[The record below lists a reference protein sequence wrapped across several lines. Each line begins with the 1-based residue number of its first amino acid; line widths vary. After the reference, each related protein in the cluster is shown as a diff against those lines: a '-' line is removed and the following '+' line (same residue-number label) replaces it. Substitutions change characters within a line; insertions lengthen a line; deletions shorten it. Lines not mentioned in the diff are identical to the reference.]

1 VKYVYPREGNE
12 QIIGFNMLSSP
23 LLKKE
28 IDIAMQSRYILFT
41 GPYKLAYGRGLGI
54 TARIF
59 VMERGK
65 FKGILSI
72 TTKLKTLS
80 KVIPSF
86 ANNSGKFI
94 FRLSKQNPATNKWE
108 HFFEGYEPKKST
120 EIYAHIPEG
129 KWILT
134 GAV

>member
-1 VKYVYPREGNE
+1 EEDPTIDFISFLEKSVVKYVYPREGNE

-86 ANNSGKFI
+86 ANNSGKFV
-94 FRLSKQNPATNKWE
+94 FRLSKQNPATN
-108 HFFEGYEPKKST
+108 
-120 EIYAHIPEG
+120 
-129 KWILT
+129 
-134 GAV
+134 